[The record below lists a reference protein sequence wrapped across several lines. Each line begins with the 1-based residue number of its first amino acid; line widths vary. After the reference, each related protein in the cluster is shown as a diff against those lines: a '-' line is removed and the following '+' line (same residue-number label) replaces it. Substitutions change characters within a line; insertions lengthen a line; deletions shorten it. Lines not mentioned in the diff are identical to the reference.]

1 MIRAGAMLAWPAER
15 YPNKVAI
22 TYQGGHMTF
31 AEVDA
36 RVNRLA
42 NALLAV
48 GLQRGDRVAAL
59 LDNSP
64 RAIET
69 RFALMKAGLCM
80 VALNVRQAPEEHAYI
95 LNDSDSRVL
104 ILDAAYGPIWEGI
117 RHHCTGVSE
126 VVVAGGAAGPFL
138 DYEGVIA
145 AASEAAPEVMVALD
159 DLERIAYTSG
169 TTGRP
174 KGIMKTIGNDLARL
188 RNDFLNEEQLT
199 GPDDVMLNV
208 APLTHAARVL
218 FRKHY
223 LKGARNLIFNRFD
236 EETMLQAIEQER
248 VTTAMFVPTM
258 LIRLVVHP
266 KVRDYDVSSL
276 QRVFFGTA
284 PIPPDKFD
292 QAIAIFGNVFR
303 QNYGL
308 SEATQPVL
316 SLTPQDLTGPGV
328 DDQTRQRRLA
338 SAGRPVL
345 GVEVRIANEQ
355 GKAVARGEE
364 GELLIRG
371 EIVMKGYW
379 KNPEATREVL
389 DAEGW
394 LHTGDM
400 ARQDADGFITISGR
414 KKEMIISGGFNV
426 YPREVERVI
435 ETHAGVQEVAVVG
448 VPDAVWGESVAAFVV
463 SKPGIVLTS
472 EAIVDLCRSHI
483 ASYKKPQI
491 VEIVD
496 ELPKNFQGKILKRV
510 LLEQYLRQRAG
521 ACQDHQYGGRR

>member
-15 YPNKVAI
+15 YPHRVAI
-22 TYQGGHMTF
+22 SYEGRHMTF

-42 NALLAV
+42 NGLLAL
-48 GLQRGDRVAAL
+48 GLRRGDRVAAL

-80 VALNVRQAPEEHAYI
+80 VALNVRQAPDEHAYI
-95 LNDSDSRVL
+95 LNDSDSRAL
-104 ILDAAYGPIWEGI
+104 ILDVAYEPLWQGF
-117 RHHCTGVSE
+117 RQQCAGVSE
-126 VVVAGGAAGPFL
+126 VIVAGGEAGPLL
-138 DYEGVIA
+138 DYEAVLG
-145 AASEAAPEVMVALD
+145 AAPATAPEIMVSLD

-199 GPDDVMLNV
+199 SPDDVMLNV

-236 EETMLQAIEQER
+236 EETILQTIERER

-258 LIRLVVHP
+258 IIRLVVHP
-266 KVRDYDVSSL
+266 RVRDYDVSSL
-276 QRVFFGTA
+276 RRVFFGTA
-284 PIPPDKFD
+284 PMPPDKFD
-292 QAIAIFGNVFR
+292 QAMSIFGNVFR

-316 SLTPQDLTGPGV
+316 SLTPQDFAGV
-328 DDQTRQRRLA
+328 DDATRQRRLA

-355 GKAVARGEE
+355 GEAAPRGEE

-371 EIVMKGYW
+371 EIVMAGYW
-379 KNPEATREVL
+379 KNPEATREAI
-389 DAEGW
+389 DEHGW
-394 LHTGDM
+394 LHTGDV
-400 ARQDADGFITISGR
+400 AWQDDDGFITISGR
-414 KKEMIISGGFNV
+414 IKDMIITGGFNV

-435 ETHAGVQEVAVVG
+435 ESHAAVREVAVIG
-448 VPDAVWGESVAAFVV
+448 VPHAVWGESVAAFVAPKAGM
-463 SKPGIVLTS
+463 SLSPG
-472 EAIVDLCRSHI
+472 AIAELCRAHI
-483 ASYKKPQI
+483 ASYKKPQV

-496 ELPKNFQGKILKRV
+496 DLPKNFQGKILKRV
-510 LLEQYLRQRAG
+510 LLEQYLKRAD
-521 ACQDHQYGGRR
+521 A

>member
-15 YPNKVAI
+15 YPDNVAI
-22 TYQGGHMTF
+22 TYEGRDMTF
-31 AEVDA
+31 AEVDG

-42 NALLAV
+42 NGLLEL

-95 LNDSDSRVL
+95 VNDSDSRVL
-104 ILDAAYGPIWEGI
+104 ILDAAYRPIWEGI
-117 RHHCTGVSE
+117 RPQCAGVSH
-126 VVVAGGAAGPFL
+126 VVIAGAEDGPFL
-138 DYEGVIA
+138 DYETVIA
-145 AASEAAPEVMVALD
+145 GAADVAPEVMVELD

-236 EETMLQAIEQER
+236 EETVLQTIERER
-248 VTTAMFVPTM
+248 VTTAMVVPTM
-258 LIRLVVHP
+258 IIRLVVHP

-292 QAIAIFGNVFR
+292 QAISIFGNVFR

-316 SLTPQDLTGPGV
+316 SLTPQDLAGIDEAV
-328 DDQTRQRRLA
+328 RQHRLA
-338 SAGRPVL
+338 SAGRPAL

-355 GKAVARGEE
+355 GEAVPRGEE

-371 EIVMKGYW
+371 EVVMRGYW

-389 DAEGW
+389 DDQGW

-400 ARQDADGFITISGR
+400 AWQDADGYITISGR
-414 KKEMIISGGFNV
+414 KKDMIISGGFNV

-435 ETHAGVQEVAVVG
+435 EMHAGVQEVAVVG

-463 SKPGIVLTS
+463 PRPGMTLTP
-472 EAIVDLCRSHI
+472 EVIVDACRPHI
-483 ASYKKPQI
+483 ASYKKPQV

-510 LLEQYLRQRAG
+510 LLEQFVQQRAG
-521 ACQDHQYGGRR
+521 S

>member
-15 YPNKVAI
+15 YPDKVAI
-22 TYQGGHMTF
+22 SYQGRDLTF
-31 AEVDA
+31 AEVEA

-42 NALLAV
+42 NGLLAL

-59 LDNSP
+59 LANSP

-104 ILDAAYGPIWEGI
+104 ILDAAYTPIWEGI
-117 RHHCTGVSE
+117 RHQCTGVS
-126 VVVAGGAAGPFL
+126 
-138 DYEGVIA
+138 DVIA
-145 AASEAAPEVMVALD
+145 AGAEAGRFRDYEAVISSAPETAPEVMVDVD

-236 EETMLQAIEQER
+236 EETVLQAIEGER

-258 LIRLVVHP
+258 IIRLVVHP

-292 QAIAIFGNVFR
+292 RAISIFGNVFR

-316 SLTPQDLTGPGV
+316 SLTSQDLAGV
-328 DDQTRQRRLA
+328 DEAVRQHRLA
-338 SAGRPVL
+338 SAGRPAL

-355 GKAVARGEE
+355 GEAVTRGEE

-371 EIVMKGYW
+371 EIVMPGYW

-389 DAEGW
+389 DDRGW

-400 ARQDADGFITISGR
+400 ARQDKDGFITISGR
-414 KKEMIISGGFNV
+414 KKDMIISGGFNV

-435 ETHAGVQEVAVVG
+435 EMHAGVQEVAVVG

-463 SKPGIVLTS
+463 PRPGMTLTP
-472 EAIVDLCRSHI
+472 EAIVEVCRSHI
-483 ASYKKPQI
+483 ASYKKPQV
-491 VEIVD
+491 VEIVGD
-496 ELPKNFQGKILKRV
+496 LPKNFQGKILKRV
-510 LLEQYLRQRAG
+510 LLEQFIQQRAG
-521 ACQDHQYGGRR
+521 S

>member
-15 YPNKVAI
+15 YPDQVAI
-22 TYQGGHMTF
+22 TYQGRHMTF
-31 AEVDA
+31 GEVEA
-36 RVNRLA
+36 RINRLA
-42 NALLAV
+42 NGLLAL

-95 LNDSDSRVL
+95 LRDSDSRVL
-104 ILDAAYGPIWEGI
+104 ILDAAYVPVWEGI
-117 RHHCTGVSE
+117 RHQCAGVSE
-126 VVVAGGAAGPFL
+126 VIVAAADHGPCL
-138 DYEGVIA
+138 DYEAVL
-145 AASEAAPEVMVALD
+145 ASASAVAPEVMVALD

-199 GPDDVMLNV
+199 SPHDVMLNV
-208 APLTHAARVL
+208 APLIHAARVL

-223 LKGARNLIFNRFD
+223 LKGARNLILPRFD
-236 EETMLQAIEQER
+236 AETVLRTIEQER

-258 LIRLVVHP
+258 LIRLVLHP
-266 KVRDYDVSSL
+266 QVRDYDVSSL

-292 QAIAIFGNVFR
+292 QAISIFGNVFR

-316 SLTPQDLTGPGV
+316 SLTPQDLTGV
-328 DDQTRQRRLA
+328 DDATRQRRLA

-345 GVEVRIANEQ
+345 GVEVRIANAQ
-355 GKAVARGEE
+355 GEAVARGEE

-371 EIVMKGYW
+371 EIVMQGYW

-389 DAEGW
+389 DARGW
-394 LHTGDM
+394 LHTGDV
-400 ARQDADGFITISGR
+400 ARQDADGFITIAGR
-414 KKEMIISGGFNV
+414 RTDMIISGGFNV

-448 VPDAVWGESVAAFVV
+448 VPDAIWGESVAAFVV
-463 SKPGIVLTS
+463 PRSGARLTA
-472 EAIVDLCRSHI
+472 EAIIDLCKARI
-483 ASYKKPQI
+483 ASYKKPQV
-491 VEIVD
+491 VEMVD
-496 ELPKNFQGKILKRV
+496 DLPKNFQGKVLKRV
-510 LLEQYLRQRAG
+510 LVEQYRQRTGTDKTATTET
-521 ACQDHQYGGRR
+521 

>member
-15 YPNKVAI
+15 YPNRVAI
-22 TYQGGHMTF
+22 TYQGRHMTF

-42 NALLAV
+42 NALLAL
-48 GLQRGDRVAAL
+48 GLRRGDRVAAL

-80 VALNVRQAPEEHAYI
+80 VALNVRQAPEEHTYI
-95 LNDSDSRVL
+95 LNDSDSRVF
-104 ILDAAYGPIWEGI
+104 ILDAAYRPIWEGI
-117 RHHCTGVSE
+117 RHQCPEVSE
-126 VVVAGGAAGPFL
+126 VIVAAAEEGLGL
-138 DYEGVIA
+138 DYEAVIS
-145 AASEAAPEVMVALD
+145 AASEVAPEVMVALD

-223 LKGARNLIFNRFD
+223 LKGARNLIFHRFD
-236 EETMLQAIEQER
+236 EETILQVIERER
-248 VTTAMFVPTM
+248 VTTAMLVPTM
-258 LIRLVVHP
+258 IVRLVVHP
-266 KVRDYDVSSL
+266 RVRDYDVSSL

-292 QAIAIFGNVFR
+292 QAISIFGNVFR

-316 SLTPQDLTGPGV
+316 SLTPQDLSGV
-328 DDQTRQRRLA
+328 DVDETTRQHRLA

-355 GKAVARGEE
+355 GETVARGEE

-389 DAEGW
+389 DEQGW

-400 ARQDADGFITISGR
+400 AWQDSDGFITISGR

-435 ETHAGVQEVAVVG
+435 EMHAGVQEVAVVG

-463 SKPGIVLTS
+463 PRPGMALTL
-472 EAIVDLCRSHI
+472 EAIIDLCRAHI
-483 ASYKKPQI
+483 ASYKKPQV
-491 VEIVD
+491 VEMVD

-510 LLEQYLRQRAG
+510 LLEQYRQRAG
-521 ACQDHQYGGRR
+521 S

>member
-1 MIRAGAMLAWPAER
+1 MIRAGATLAWPAER
-15 YPNKVAI
+15 YPNQVAI
-22 TYQGGHMTF
+22 TYRGRDMTF
-31 AEVDA
+31 AEVDG
-36 RVNRLA
+36 RINRLA
-42 NALLAV
+42 NALLGL

-80 VALNVRQAPEEHAYI
+80 VALNVCQAAEEHAYI

-104 ILDAAYGPIWEGI
+104 ILDAAYVPIWDGI
-117 RHHCTGVSE
+117 RPQCADVSH
-126 VVVAGGAAGPFL
+126 VVVAAPEDPNVL
-138 DYEGVIA
+138 DYEAVIA
-145 AASEAAPEVMVALD
+145 AAPEAPPEVMVSLD

-174 KGIMKTIGNDLARL
+174 KGIMKTVGNDLARL
-188 RNDFLNEEQLT
+188 RNDFLNEEHLT

-223 LKGARNLIFNRFD
+223 LKGARNIILNRFD
-236 EETMLQAIEQER
+236 EEAVLQTIERER
-248 VTTAMFVPTM
+248 VTTAMVVPTM

-284 PIPPDKFD
+284 PMPPEPFD
-292 QAIAIFGNVFR
+292 QAISIFGNVFR

-316 SLTPQDLTGPGV
+316 SLVPQDLAGV
-328 DDQTRQRRLA
+328 DEATRLKRLS
-338 SAGRPVL
+338 SAGRPAL
-345 GVEVRIANEQ
+345 GVEVRIANAE
-355 GKAVARGEE
+355 GIAVARGEE

-371 EIVMKGYW
+371 EIVMAGYW
-379 KNPEATREVL
+379 KNPEATREAI

-394 LHTGDM
+394 LHTGDV
-400 ARQDADGFITISGR
+400 AWQDDDGFITISGR
-414 KKEMIISGGFNV
+414 IKDMIISGGFNI

-435 ETHAGVQEVAVVG
+435 EAYPGVQEVAVMG

-463 SKPGIVLTS
+463 PRPGVALTS
-472 EAIVDLCRSHI
+472 EAIVELCKTHI
-483 ASYKKPQI
+483 ASYKKPQV

-496 ELPKNFQGKILKRV
+496 ELPKNFQGKVLKRV
-510 LLEQYLRQRAG
+510 LLEQYQQRT
-521 ACQDHQYGGRR
+521 R

>member
-1 MIRAGAMLAWPAER
+1 
-15 YPNKVAI
+15 
-22 TYQGGHMTF
+22 
-31 AEVDA
+31 
-36 RVNRLA
+36 
-42 NALLAV
+42 
-48 GLQRGDRVAAL
+48 
-59 LDNSP
+59 
-64 RAIET
+64 
-69 RFALMKAGLCM
+69 
-80 VALNVRQAPEEHAYI
+80 
-95 LNDSDSRVL
+95 
-104 ILDAAYGPIWEGI
+104 
-117 RHHCTGVSE
+117 VSE
-126 VVVAGGAAGPFL
+126 VIVAAAEEGPFL
-138 DYEGVIA
+138 GYEAVMSA
-145 AASEAAPEVMVALD
+145 AAETAPEVMVELD

-199 GPDDVMLNV
+199 GPEDVMLNV

-236 EETMLQAIEQER
+236 EETMLRVIEQER

-258 LIRLVVHP
+258 IIRLVVYP

-284 PIPPDKFD
+284 PMPPDKFD
-292 QAIAIFGNVFR
+292 QAISIFGNVFR

-316 SLTPQDLTGPGV
+316 SLIPQDLAGV
-328 DDQTRQRRLA
+328 DMDETTRQHRLA

-355 GKAVARGEE
+355 GEAMPCGAE

-400 ARQDADGFITISGR
+400 AWQDEHGFITISGR

-435 ETHAGVQEVAVVG
+435 ETHAGVQEVAVIG
-448 VPDAVWGESVAAFVV
+448 VPDAMWGESVVAFVV
-463 SKPGIVLTS
+463 PRPGMALTP
-472 EAIVDLCRSHI
+472 EAIVDLCKAHI
-483 ASYKKPQI
+483 ASYKKPQ
-491 VEIVD
+491 VVDIVD
-496 ELPKNFQGKILKRV
+496 DLPKNFQGKILKRV
-510 LLEQYLRQRAG
+510 LLEQYLQRAG
-521 ACQDHQYGGRR
+521 

>member
-1 MIRAGAMLAWPAER
+1 MIRAGSMLAWPAER
-15 YPNKVAI
+15 YPDKVAV
-22 TYQGGHMTF
+22 TYQGDDMTF
-31 AEVDA
+31 GEVDA

-42 NALLAV
+42 NALLAL

-80 VALNVRQAPEEHAYI
+80 VALNVRQVAEEHAYI

-104 ILDAAYGPIWEGI
+104 ILDADYAPVWEEI
-117 RHHCTGVSE
+117 QPQCPAVSH
-126 VVVAGGAAGPFL
+126 VMVTAADTPYL
-138 DYEGVIA
+138 DYEAVMA
-145 AASEAAPEVMVALD
+145 SASEVAPEVMVGLG

-174 KGIMKTIGNDLARL
+174 KGIMKTLGNDLARL
-188 RNDFLNEEQLT
+188 RNDFLNEDQLT

-223 LKGARNLIFNRFD
+223 LKGARNIILNRFD
-236 EETMLQAIEQER
+236 EATVLQTIERER
-248 VTTAMFVPTM
+248 VTTAMVVPTM
-258 LIRLVVHP
+258 LIRLVAHP
-266 KVRDYDVSSL
+266 RVRDYDVSSL

-284 PIPPDKFD
+284 PMPPETFD
-292 QAIAIFGNVFR
+292 RAISIFGNVFR

-316 SLTPQDLTGPGV
+316 SLTPQDLVGV
-328 DDQTRQRRLA
+328 DDATRQQRLA
-338 SAGRPVL
+338 SAGRPAL
-345 GVEVRIANEQ
+345 GVEVRIANASGE
-355 GKAVARGEE
+355 AVSRHEE

-371 EIVMKGYW
+371 EIVMAGYW
-379 KNPEATREVL
+379 KNPEATREVI
-389 DAEGW
+389 DREGW
-394 LHTGDM
+394 LHTGDL
-400 ARQDADGFITISGR
+400 ARQDDDGFITIVGR
-414 KKEMIISGGFNV
+414 IKDMIISGGFNV

-448 VPDAVWGESVAAFVV
+448 VPDATWGESVAAFVV
-463 SKPGIVLTS
+463 PRHGAELTPD
-472 EAIVDLCRSHI
+472 AIIDLCKVHI
-483 ASYKKPQI
+483 ASYKKPQV

-510 LLEQYLRQRAG
+510 LLEQYQQRA
-521 ACQDHQYGGRR
+521 RSS

>member
-15 YPNKVAI
+15 DPDKIAI
-22 TYQGGHMTF
+22 TYRGRGMTF
-31 AEVDA
+31 GEVDT

-42 NALLAV
+42 NGLIAL

-80 VALNVRQAPEEHAYI
+80 VALNVRQAAEEHAYI

-117 RHHCTGVSE
+117 RPQCTDVSD
-126 VVVAGGAAGPFL
+126 VIVAAAQDTPYL
-138 DYEGVIA
+138 DYETVIA
-145 AASEAAPEVMVALD
+145 AASEVAPEVMVSLD

-223 LKGARNLIFNRFD
+223 LKGARNIILNRFD
-236 EETMLQAIEQER
+236 EETVLQTIERER
-248 VTTAMFVPTM
+248 VTTAMVVPTM
-258 LIRLVVHP
+258 LIRLAVHP
-266 KVRDYDVSSL
+266 RVRDYDVSSL

-284 PIPPDKFD
+284 PMPPEAFD
-292 QAIAIFGNVFR
+292 QAISIFGNVFR

-316 SLTPQDLTGPGV
+316 SLTPQDLVGV
-328 DDQTRQRRLA
+328 DEATRQKRLA
-338 SAGRPVL
+338 SAGGPAL
-345 GVEVRIANEQ
+345 GVEVRIANAQ
-355 GKAVARGEE
+355 GESVARYEE

-371 EIVMKGYW
+371 EIVMAGYW
-379 KNPEATREVL
+379 KNPEATREAI

-394 LHTGDM
+394 LHTGDV
-400 ARQDADGFITISGR
+400 ARQDDDGFITIAGR
-414 KKEMIISGGFNV
+414 IKDMIISGGFNI

-448 VPDAVWGESVAAFVV
+448 VPDTMWGESVAAFVV
-463 SKPGIVLTS
+463 PRSGTGLTS
-472 EAIVDLCRSHI
+472 DAIIELCKAHI
-483 ASYKKPQI
+483 ASYKKPQV

-496 ELPKNFQGKILKRV
+496 ELPKNFQGKVLKRV
-510 LLEQYLRQRAG
+510 LLEQYQQRA
-521 ACQDHQYGGRR
+521 RS

>member
-1 MIRAGAMLAWPAER
+1 MIRAGAMLEWPAER
-15 YPNKVAI
+15 YPNKIAI
-22 TYQGGHMTF
+22 TYQDRHMTF

-42 NALLAV
+42 NGLLALR
-48 GLQRGDRVAAL
+48 LQRGDRVAAL

-95 LNDSDSRVL
+95 LHDSDSRVL
-104 ILDAAYGPIWEGI
+104 ILDAAYVPIWERI
-117 RHHCTGVSE
+117 RHQCTGVSE
-126 VVVAGGAAGPFL
+126 VIVTSAEAEPFL
-138 DYEGVIA
+138 DYEAVISA
-145 AASEAAPEVMVALD
+145 APEGAPEVMVALD

-199 GPDDVMLNV
+199 GPDDIMLNV

-236 EETMLQAIEQER
+236 EETILQVIERER

-258 LIRLVVHP
+258 IIRLVVHP
-266 KVRDYDVSSL
+266 RVRDYDVSSL

-292 QAIAIFGNVFR
+292 QAISIFGNVFR

-316 SLTPQDLTGPGV
+316 SLTPQDLVGV
-328 DDQTRQRRLA
+328 DDTIRQHRLA
-338 SAGRPVL
+338 SAGRPAL

-355 GKAVARGEE
+355 GGAVVRGEE

-371 EIVMKGYW
+371 EIVMQGYW

-389 DAEGW
+389 DARGW

-400 ARQDADGFITISGR
+400 AWQDGEGFITISGR
-414 KKEMIISGGFNV
+414 KKDMIISGGFNV
-426 YPREVERVI
+426 YPREVERII
-435 ETHAGVQEVAVVG
+435 EMHAGVQEVAVVG

-463 SKPGIVLTS
+463 PRSGVALTP
-472 EAIVDLCRSHI
+472 EAIIDLCKVHI
-483 ASYKKPQI
+483 ASYKKPQV

-496 ELPKNFQGKILKRV
+496 DLPKNFQGKILKRT
-510 LLEQYLRQRAG
+510 LLEQYQQRAKS
-521 ACQDHQYGGRR
+521 

>member
-15 YPNKVAI
+15 YPDKVAI
-22 TYQGGHMTF
+22 TYQGRHMTF
-31 AEVDA
+31 AEVEA

-42 NALLAV
+42 NGLLAL

-95 LNDSDSRVL
+95 LNDSESRVL
-104 ILDAAYGPIWEGI
+104 LLDATYGPIWEGI
-117 RHHCTGVSE
+117 RDRCPGVSD
-126 VVVAGGAAGPFL
+126 VIVAAAEAGPFL
-138 DYEGVIA
+138 DYEAVIA
-145 AASEAAPEVMVALD
+145 AASEVAPEVMVEVD

-199 GPDDVMLNV
+199 GPNDVMLNI

-223 LKGARNLIFNRFD
+223 LKGARNLIFDRFD
-236 EETMLQAIEQER
+236 EATLLRVIEQER
-248 VTTAMFVPTM
+248 VTTAMLVPTM
-258 LIRLVVHP
+258 IIRLVVYP

-292 QAIAIFGNVFR
+292 QAISIFGNVFR

-316 SLTPQDLTGPGV
+316 SLTSQDLAGV
-328 DDQTRQRRLA
+328 DEETRQHRLA
-338 SAGRPVL
+338 SAGRPAL
-345 GVEVRIANEQ
+345 GVEVRLANEL
-355 GKAVARGEE
+355 GEAVVRGEE

-371 EIVMKGYW
+371 EIVMRGYW
-379 KNPEATREVL
+379 KNPEATQEVL

-400 ARQDADGFITISGR
+400 ARQDGDGFITISGR
-414 KKEMIISGGFNV
+414 KKDMIISGGFNI

-435 ETHAGVQEVAVVG
+435 ETHTGVQEVAVVG
-448 VPDAVWGESVAAFVV
+448 VPNAMWGESVAAFVV
-463 SKPGIVLTS
+463 PRPGVALTP
-472 EAIVDLCRSHI
+472 EAVVDLCRSHI
-483 ASYKKPQI
+483 ASYKKPQV
-491 VEIVD
+491 VEMVD

-510 LLEQYLRQRAG
+510 LLEQYLQRAG
-521 ACQDHQYGGRR
+521 S